1 MVPAVLTYIR
11 VGLLTASPRPTTD
24 WPLSARPADH
34 PLPCQLNER
43 PPMVIVTHKRQL
55 RYPQKLRPVSSLP
68 HQMNERLL
76 TGDCRPKAASLLTI
90 CGRPFGCKRLIE
102 GLTRNRMLP
111 SVRPVMRPSRW
122 PVWEFADRNHITNS
136 VLMARWK
143 ALVLPAPSRRLL
155 CHTLLRPTAPSD
167 ASGPPRLM
175 PRLRPEL
182 CNPLASPAM
191 PTRCAPSCWRG
202 RP

>member
-1 MVPAVLTYIR
+1 MYGLPVVSQPVAFGFEAPESGRWPPAPQSERTSVYR
-11 VGLLTASPRPTTD
+11 NRRPITD
-24 WPLSARPADH
+24 RRLS
-34 PLPCQLNER
+34 
-43 PPMVIVTHKRQL
+43 
-55 RYPQKLRPVSSLP
+55 
-68 HQMNERLL
+68 
-76 TGDCRPKAASLLTI
+76 I
-90 CGRPFGCKRLIE
+90 CGRPFERKRYLQ
-102 GLTRNRMLP
+102 GLASSRMLP
-111 SVRPVMRPSRW
+111 SVRPVMQLSCW

-191 PTRCAPSCWRG
+191 PTRCAPSCWQG